1 MATSMNVIHFTK
13 QALNALVRSRM
24 RTACF
29 ARYMSQNAGESGPS
43 EELQASYED
52 EGEETEYETKL
63 RILKSSLPFVH
74 QHGWTSNA
82 LAQGAEMEGLPG
94 IAHGLFPKGGVEL
107 VFYFYTDCNKQLA
120 NQLAEKVQQE
130 KEAEATQAG
139 SGSGPKIRPFIRDA
153 VETRLRMIIPYMD
166 KWPQAMGIMALPQ
179 NAPGALVHL
188 KDLTDEIWYHAGD
201 QSTDFNWYTKR
212 AILAALYKSTEV
224 YMVQDKS
231 EDYQQTWE
239 FLDRRMANLTNF
251 GKITRSGQE
260 MGTVMQEACK
270 GLAIVGRNI
279 LGANSRLK

>member
-13 QALNALVRSRM
+13 QALNAL
-24 RTACF
+24 
-29 ARYMSQNAGESGPS
+29 

-201 QSTDFNWYTKR
+201 QSTD
-212 AILAALYKSTEV
+212 STEV

-251 GKITRSGQE
+251 GKITRSI
-260 MGTVMQEACK
+260 M
-270 GLAIVGRNI
+270 
-279 LGANSRLK
+279 